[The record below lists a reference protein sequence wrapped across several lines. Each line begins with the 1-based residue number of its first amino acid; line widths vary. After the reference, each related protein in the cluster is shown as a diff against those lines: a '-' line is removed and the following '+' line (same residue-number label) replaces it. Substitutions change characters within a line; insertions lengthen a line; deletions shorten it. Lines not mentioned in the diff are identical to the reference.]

1 MKKTAKKY
9 YCRHCGKKFNSFYMS
24 EICFML
30 DIKKLEYENKID
42 LSVNKLQKQSGNKQ
56 PGK

>member
-9 YCRHCGKKFNSFYMS
+9 YCRHCGKKFNSFYMAD
-24 EICFML
+24 ICFML
-30 DIKKLEYENKID
+30 DLKKLEYENNNS
-42 LSVNKLQKQSGNKQ
+42 SVNKLSDKSGSKQ